1 MPWATKFPPVMRS
14 KKRRRT
20 YVRRINL
27 PSFQP
32 RNCCCVFAPT
42 RRPSD
47 GHFGLVLVFL
57 GLPALA
63 SRRLAQALIEIRM
76 PRFQVVDDLEVLFFH
91 PAEVDPLDVDQA
103 QQLANRLGHRAAAFV
118 TRAAAL
124 CYADPGPEFLL
135 VQAQAASDFPRLD
148 QLE

>member
-1 MPWATKFPPVMRS
+1 MRS

-20 YVRRINL
+20 CVRRINL

-42 RRPSD
+42 LRPSE
-47 GHFGLVLVFL
+47 GHFGLALVFL
-57 GLPALA
+57 GFPAPA
-63 SRRLAQALIEIRM
+63 SRRLAQSLIEIRM
-76 PRFQVVDDLEVLFFH
+76 PRFQVVDDLEVLFFL
-91 PAEVDPLDVDQA
+91 PAEVDPLAVAQA
-103 QQLANRLGHRAAAFV
+103 QELANRLGHRTAAFV

-135 VQAQAASDFPRLD
+135 VETQAPADFPRAD
-148 QLE
+148 ELE